1 MDEET
6 RRKVAAKHRQV
17 PVPPKVG
24 NAFDEELET
33 GLKLQPF
40 QDAEN
45 GDYQQRMM
53 PEPYLNAPMAP
64 IYRGDHGA
72 DIMDEDPDQTKL
84 YIPKRRLVHI
94 TIHNFGD
101 WVLGTTARKD

>member
-40 QDAEN
+40 QDADAQCSQN
-45 GDYQQRMM
+45 PPQIHVTKPSQI
-53 PEPYLNAPMAP
+53 PFQSPWTV
-64 IYRGDHGA
+64 GA
-72 DIMDEDPDQTKL
+72 D
-84 YIPKRRLVHI
+84 
-94 TIHNFGD
+94 
-101 WVLGTTARKD
+101 